1 MQSCSLQN
9 HNVASLNQV
18 VGCCSVNKLFK
29 SSIQTSQITLFNFVD
44 HAYKVVYGLSVI
56 RSKVL
61 DEIANPRVTAM
72 IVLNH
77 T

>member
-29 SSIQTSQITLFNFVD
+29 SSIQASQVAQFSLVD
-44 HAYKVVYGLSVI
+44 YAYELIYGRSII
-56 RSKVL
+56 RAKVL
-61 DEIANPRVTAM
+61 DEIANPRVTTM